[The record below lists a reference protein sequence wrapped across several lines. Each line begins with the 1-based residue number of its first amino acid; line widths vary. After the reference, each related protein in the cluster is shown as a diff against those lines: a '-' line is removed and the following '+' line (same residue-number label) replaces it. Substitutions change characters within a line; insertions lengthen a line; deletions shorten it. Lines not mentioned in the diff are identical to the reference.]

1 MMRSDEIETIQSIKD
16 KTRYYI
22 EQCSPESNIRYTDYF
37 NHTFIPDMVIDWNKQ
52 ERYLYIRTTSDIN
65 WIFEDAKLL
74 DIFHPIILT
83 IEDFSEIT
91 DKSTLELQS
100 KTINSLISNTMTLGM
115 LAKQNREQTIY
126 KIVNYP
132 IPQYGRGLF
141 TKPLAT
147 KTAQDF
153 IDGTNAAE
161 SLNGNQVAQSLQTMH
176 QVMSNDGRNQ
186 IDSFYQALWCGH
198 GGAIT
203 DYPSPALLEK
213 EINDEGWDYPSSLP
227 ERISYIKDEDAFRN
241 LLFEELQLMEKAFEV
256 FLTKE
261 AASLDYIRKS
271 CNLFRVLRDADT
283 EEDPRDTSNYILSFN
298 YAVPQP
304 DKIDSSLSDF
314 RIACWRNVHGRLGKD
329 HIIFGIDMNQLPNQQ
344 KSNPA
349 VLQFTKTYR
358 VLRQSGDTSV
368 KEESVGLLEPYRIGE
383 NFNTI
388 KVYGHSLGQAD
399 YSYFKA
405 IFDRIDL
412 YGSNTKLLFYF
423 PSDHPYIKDGLYQQI
438 TGLLTAYGESM
449 PDRSRGDNLM
459 HKMLLEGRLALS
471 ELIVPDLES

>member
-1 MMRSDEIETIQSIKD
+1 MSPWNNQLIILGNGFDLECQLRSQFD
-16 KTRYYI
+16 
-22 EQCSPESNIRYTDYF
+22 DYF
-37 NHTFIPDMVIDWNKQ
+37 QTRMEKPWLCEPYAQWKENPDDPENLWDYIFAFEKENNPKSWKDVEAVILKWVSCKGMNDYV
-52 ERYLYIRTTSDIN
+52 EII
-65 WIFEDAKLL
+65 
-74 DIFHPIILT
+74 HPIQKRYS
-83 IEDFSEIT
+83 F
-91 DKSTLELQS
+91 LQ
-100 KTINSLISNTMTLGM
+100 KVKALG
-115 LAKQNREQTIY
+115 
-126 KIVNYP
+126 
-132 IPQYGRGLF
+132 GW
-141 TKPLAT
+141 PL
-147 KTAQDF
+147 
-153 IDGTNAAE
+153 
-161 SLNGNQVAQSLQTMH
+161 
-176 QVMSNDGRNQ
+176 
-186 IDSFYQALWCGH
+186 
-198 GGAIT
+198 
-203 DYPSPALLEK
+203 
-213 EINDEGWDYPSSLP
+213 PSSLP

-298 YAVPQP
+298 YTVPQP

>member
-1 MMRSDEIETIQSIKD
+1 M
-16 KTRYYI
+16 
-22 EQCSPESNIRYTDYF
+22 
-37 NHTFIPDMVIDWNKQ
+37 
-52 ERYLYIRTTSDIN
+52 
-65 WIFEDAKLL
+65 
-74 DIFHPIILT
+74 
-83 IEDFSEIT
+83 
-91 DKSTLELQS
+91 
-100 KTINSLISNTMTLGM
+100 
-115 LAKQNREQTIY
+115 
-126 KIVNYP
+126 
-132 IPQYGRGLF
+132 
-141 TKPLAT
+141 
-147 KTAQDF
+147 
-153 IDGTNAAE
+153 
-161 SLNGNQVAQSLQTMH
+161 
-176 QVMSNDGRNQ
+176 
-186 IDSFYQALWCGH
+186 
-198 GGAIT
+198 
-203 DYPSPALLEK
+203 
-213 EINDEGWDYPSSLP
+213 
-227 ERISYIKDEDAFRN
+227 
-241 LLFEELQLMEKAFEV
+241 
-256 FLTKE
+256 
-261 AASLDYIRKS
+261 
-271 CNLFRVLRDADT
+271 LRDADT

-298 YAVPQP
+298 YTVPQP
-304 DKIDSSLSDF
+304 DKIDSSLSGF